1 MTQLLA
7 RTTNLFDGRK
17 TVKMTPTLYCR
28 AIAPIGVLYSLS
40 LVCSNLPYLYLSVA
54 FIQML
59 KGTAPVAV
67 LLASWSL
74 KLDKPNTAVFLNMLF
89 IVLGIIIASMGEIR
103 FMLNGFLYQMGG
115 IVFEAYRLALIQRL
129 LNSEKHKMDPL
140 VSLYYFAPV
149 CAGMILL
156 MALAFEVPTA
166 KLAELERVGPPLI
179 LANAG
184 AAFLL
189 NVASVLLI
197 GKTSSL
203 VLTLCGVLKNILL
216 IGASIV
222 VWGTVV
228 TPMQVFGNGMAMS
241 GLVYYKVGAA
251 KLHAALLKPVS
262 KTVAKAPRAIKA
274 AAFTVLAC
282 LLVGLAGTGFVA
294 ARGTGGNAR
303 GWWENIVP

>member
-1 MTQLLA
+1 
-7 RTTNLFDGRK
+7 
-17 TVKMTPTLYCR
+17 MTPTLYCR
-28 AIAPIGVLYSLS
+28 AIIPIGVLYSLS
-40 LVCSNLPYLYLSVA
+40 LVCSNFPYLYLSVA

-74 KLDKPNTAVFLNMLF
+74 RLDKPSTAVFLNMLF
-89 IVLGIIIASMGEIR
+89 IVLGIVIASMGEIR

-129 LNSEKHKMDPL
+129 LNSEKYKMDPL

-156 MALAFEVPTA
+156 MALVFEVPTA
-166 KLAELERVGPPLI
+166 NLAELEKVGPHLI
-179 LANAG
+179 VANAG

-189 NVASVLLI
+189 NVASVFLI

-222 VWGTVV
+222 IWGTVV
-228 TPMQVFGNGMAMS
+228 TPMQFFGNGMAMS
-241 GLVYYKVGAA
+241 GLVYYKVGAT

-262 KTVAKAPRAIKA
+262 ETIAKAPRAIKTA
-274 AAFTVLAC
+274 AITVLAC
-282 LLVGLAGTGFVA
+282 LLVGLAGMGFVA
-294 ARGTGGNAR
+294 ARGTGRNTR
-303 GWWENIVP
+303 GWWENIAP

>member
-1 MTQLLA
+1 
-7 RTTNLFDGRK
+7 
-17 TVKMTPTLYCR
+17 MTPTLYCS
-28 AIAPIGVLYSLS
+28 IIVPIGVLYSLS
-40 LVCSNLPYLYLSVA
+40 LVCSNFPYLYLSVA

-67 LLASWSL
+67 LFASWSL
-74 KLDKPNTAVFLNMLF
+74 KLDKPNIAVFLNMLF
-89 IVLGIIIASMGEIR
+89 IVLGIVIASISEIR
-103 FMLNGFLYQMGG
+103 FMLNGFLYQIGG

-129 LNSEKHKMDPL
+129 LNSEKYKMDPL

-166 KLAELERVGPPLI
+166 NFAELKKLGPYLI
-179 LANAG
+179 VANAG

-189 NVASVLLI
+189 NVASVFLI

-222 VWGTVV
+222 IWGTVV
-228 TPMQVFGNGMAMS
+228 TPIQFFGNGIAMS
-241 GLVYYKVGAA
+241 GLVYYKVGAK
-251 KLHAALLKPVS
+251 KLRATLLKPVS
-262 KTVAKAPRAIKA
+262 ESIAKNPRAIKTA
-274 AAFTVLAC
+274 AVTALA
-282 LLVGLAGTGFVA
+282 LLLFGLAGTGFVA
-294 ARGTGGNAR
+294 ARGTLGAKGGNAR
-303 GWWENIVP
+303 GWWWENIVL